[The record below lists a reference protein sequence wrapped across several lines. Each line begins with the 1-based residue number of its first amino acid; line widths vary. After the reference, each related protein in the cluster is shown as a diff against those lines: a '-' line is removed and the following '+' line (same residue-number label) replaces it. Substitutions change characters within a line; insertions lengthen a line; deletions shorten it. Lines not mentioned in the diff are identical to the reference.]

1 MLEHM
6 AMGMVWTMTTRKND
20 LLRRNLTGQKNNRT
34 RIPKSVKKA
43 VANEAFN
50 DWLFHFSPYKREWS
64 AFKREYSNDY
74 FNGVAIPEDCI
85 LRSSDIK
92 LILHYINWNGKVNKK
107 A

>member
-1 MLEHM
+1 MLEHT

-20 LLRRNLTGQKNNRT
+20 LSRRSSTGQKNNQKRMSN
-34 RIPKSVKKA
+34 SVKNT

-74 FNGVAIPEDCI
+74 FNGVTIPEDSI

-92 LILHYINWNGKVNKK
+92 LILNYINWNGNSSSI
-107 A
+107 